1 MNMHTLHTPLPA
13 FGGYGIELE
22 YMIVDRETLR
32 VRPLAPQLLAHVKPV
47 VGPDG
52 TPLGWSNE
60 LVAHVVELKNDRPCA
75 MLEPLV
81 AGFEAEIA
89 RANDALA
96 TVGARL
102 MPTGMHPWMDPV
114 RETELSPHDQGG
126 IYAARAAIFN
136 YRSHGWANV
145 QAMHLNLPFSGD
157 DEFARLHAAIR
168 LVLPILPALA
178 ASSPLADGK
187 RATALDQRLIAYR
200 SNASALPSI
209 TGQVVPEPVRT
220 RAEYRT
226 KILEPMYAEIAPHDP
241 DGILQHEWLNSRGAI
256 ARFDRSAIEIRV
268 FDVQECPLADLAIAA
283 ATVSVV
289 RAVYEREA
297 GIPQSRNTLDT
308 ATLAGVLDTCTRD
321 GERAAIGNA
330 SFLSMLGYPG
340 RPCTAGE
347 LWAHLIG
354 DCSPDAP
361 VHAPAFRDALD
372 VILEEGPLARRIL
385 RTLSGSVALFR
396 VREVYRELCDCLES
410 GALFRR
416 AV

>member
-1 MNMHTLHTPLPA
+1 MTLYTRPAPLPA
-13 FGGYGIELE
+13 FGGYGIELQ
-22 YMIVDRETLR
+22 YMIVDCETLD
-32 VRPLAPQLLAHVKPV
+32 VRPLAPQLLAQVKPV

-60 LVAHVVELKNDRPCA
+60 WVAHVVELQNDRPTA
-75 MLEPLV
+75 TLELLA

-89 RANDALA
+89 RATDALA
-96 TVGARL
+96 SEGARL

-114 RETELSPHDQGG
+114 HETVPWPHDEGG
-126 IYAARAAIFN
+126 IYATCAAIFN
-136 YRSHGWANV
+136 CRSHGWANV
-145 QAMHLNLPFSGD
+145 QAMLLNLPFSGE

-187 RATALDQRLIAYR
+187 RAHALDQRLIACR

-209 TGQVVPEPVRT
+209 TGLVVPEPVRT
-220 RAEYRT
+220 RAEYQT
-226 KILEPMYAEIAPHDP
+226 EILQPMYAEIAAHDP
-241 DGILQHEWLNSRGAI
+241 NGVLRHEWLNARGAI

-268 FDVQECPLADLAIAA
+268 IDVQECPLADLAIAA

-308 ATLAGVLDTCTRD
+308 ATLAGVLDACTRD

-330 SFLSMLGYPG
+330 SYLSMLGYPG

-347 LWAHLIG
+347 LWTHLIG

-361 VHAPAFRDALD
+361 VHVPAFRDALD

-385 RTLSGSVALFR
+385 RALSGTVAPIR
-396 VREVYRELCDCLES
+396 MREVYGELCDCLES
-410 GALFRR
+410 GALFSRGS
-416 AV
+416 